1 MNEQEILHEQ
11 AMILFDRAVRHHL
24 NGELG
29 DAIELYRRSIAIHP
43 TAEAHTYLGWAYSI
57 FNRYDEAIAECHK
70 AIALDPT
77 LGNPYN
83 DIGAYLIEK
92 EAWEEAVPGWKKRR
106 ATNYKTPSLRFC
118 QFGPCLRT
126 FGRRARL
133 WPATA
138 TPKTCL
144 PFTCRPSGPKIA
156 SWENSANRCRA
167 PLATSTCLP
176 WAKCAAN
183 IGGWRKPTMR
193 SGLAFTRA

>member
-57 FNRYDEAIAECHK
+57 FNRYDEAIAECQK

-77 LGNPYN
+77 FGNPYN

-92 EAWEEAVPGWKKRR
+92 EAWEEAVPWLEKAAR
-106 ATNYKTPSLRFC
+106 ATHYKTPHYAYVNL
-118 QFGPCLRT
+118 
-126 FGRRARL
+126 GRVYEHLGEARAALACYRHAQEL
-133 WPATA
+133 SPLYLPA
-138 TPKTCL
+138 
-144 PFTCRPSGPKIA
+144 
-156 SWENSANRCRA
+156 E
-167 PLATSTCLP
+167 
-176 WAKCAAN
+176 WAKN
-183 IGGWRKPTMR
+183 RLLGKL
-193 SGLAFTRA
+193 S